1 MTLDPDKVFREEALR
16 RYAEDRQSAEPLR
29 DVSAAHLWLLW
40 FCAGLLLCGL
50 CIAGWAVAAQLGGLG
65 AG

>member
-1 MTLDPDKVFREEALR
+1 VTPGPDQVFREEALR
-16 RYAEDRQSAEPLR
+16 RYAEDRQSAEPLH
-29 DVSAAHLWLLW
+29 DVSAAHLRLLW

-50 CIAGWAVAAQLGGLG
+50 CIVGWAVAARLGGLG